1 MHDVVVVGGGMA
13 GLSAAWALRDLD
25 VVVLEASDRV
35 GGRVRSERRG
45 DYWLNFGAHVFAGA
59 GSETDQLL
67 RETGVEARDVPG
79 ALTGLELDGRV
90 VAGGRVET
98 YPFRLPLRL
107 RSRLALMRAGARIR
121 LGVAR
126 MGDPLTYENG

>member
-59 GSETDQLL
+59 GSETDRLL

-98 YPFRLPLRL
+98 FPFRLPLSL
-107 RSRLALMRAGARIR
+107 RSRLALARAGARIR
-121 LGVAR
+121 
-126 MGDPLTYENG
+126 